1 MNFCTY
7 CDKLS
12 YTSKLTLDGKMIYYC
27 SDHALNITVDQD
39 IYEYGISDMKK
50 LYALLTIIAT
60 AILSG
65 VALSK
70 FLKWAGKQEDFFD
83 FDLDEDI
90 DNEQF

>member
-1 MNFCTY
+1 
-7 CDKLS
+7 
-12 YTSKLTLDGKMIYYC
+12 
-27 SDHALNITVDQD
+27 
-39 IYEYGISDMKK
+39 MKK
-50 LYALLTIIAT
+50 LYALITIIAT

-90 DNEQF
+90 DLEQF